1 MWKPTFKYKNAFSLT
16 SKRLASYISASI
28 QWLWWIRN
36 WTLLLFFLEGWNPLL
51 KLPRLSIVLFL
62 SFSICL
68 RDTGGL
74 EDFSVPDLAPAYY
87 IIQNGCQR
95 KQNIGHFQ
103 IIKIHT
109 WRHEAEGN
117 KTKEM
122 NNLNSGFVR
131 VMKNVESH
139 EIYEFHFPVLESHGI

>member
-1 MWKPTFKYKNAFSLT
+1 M
-16 SKRLASYISASI
+16 
-28 QWLWWIRN
+28 
-36 WTLLLFFLEGWNPLL
+36 
-51 KLPRLSIVLFL
+51 
-62 SFSICL
+62 

-87 IIQNGCQR
+87 IIQNDCQR

-103 IIKIHT
+103 ILKIHT